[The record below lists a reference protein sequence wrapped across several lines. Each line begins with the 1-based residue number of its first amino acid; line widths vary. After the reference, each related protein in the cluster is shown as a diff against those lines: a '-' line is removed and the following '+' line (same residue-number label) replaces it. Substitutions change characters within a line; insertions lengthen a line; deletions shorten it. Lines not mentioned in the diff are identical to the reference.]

1 MLRQIFALLLTAIVA
16 TSLTACGGSSTTTT
30 ANSTASAPVASNGAP
45 RAAAASNLPAGRYP
59 VQQATFDDGTGEYAL
74 MVLNTPAGAPP
85 LFRTTSLRMAR
96 VAEGADQQSYLET
109 GDGDPTL
116 FLTEDFK
123 IEYVHSVT
131 ETQTNPSTG
140 RQEVV
145 VVRQESS
152 FWRPFFGAMA
162 GQMVANALF
171 TPQYYV
177 PPAYQPG
184 GLVGYGGYGS
194 SYGSAVQSYRTRY
207 NEPPAV
213 ERNRTRFRQTGS
225 IARPAATPSTRTS
238 GFGSTT
244 QPSATRSPAA
254 GTASGGNGSSTRS
267 TGSGFGSN
275 TLRPSNNQ
283 ARPTNSAPRRQ
294 SSFGSSGGSRVR
306 SSSGGRRRR

>member
-30 ANSTASAPVASNGAP
+30 ANPTANVPMASNAAP

-74 MVLNTPAGAPP
+74 MVLNTPAGTPP

-96 VAEGADQQSYLET
+96 VAEGAEQQSYLET
-109 GDGDPTL
+109 GEGDPTL
-116 FLTEDFK
+116 YLTEEFK

-131 ETQTNPSTG
+131 ETQTDPNTG

-177 PPAYQPG
+177 PPAYQSG

-194 SYGSAVQSYRTRY
+194 SYSSAVQSYRTRY

-225 IARPAATPSTRTS
+225 IARPSATPSTRTS
-238 GFGSTT
+238 GFGSKT
-244 QPSATRSPAA
+244 QPSATRSPAT
-254 GTASGGNGSSTRS
+254 GTNNNSTRS

-283 ARPTNSAPRRQ
+283 ARPNNSAPSRK

-306 SSSGGRRRR
+306 SSGGGRRRR

>member
-1 MLRQIFALLLTAIVA
+1 MLRKAFALLLAAVVA
-16 TSLTACGGSSTTTT
+16 TSLTACGGSTSTTTGSG
-30 ANSTASAPVASNGAP
+30 AAIAPMASPNAAP
-45 RAAAASNLPAGRYP
+45 RAASNLPAGRYP

-74 MVLNTPAGAPP
+74 MVLNTPSGTPP

-96 VAEGADQQSYLET
+96 VAEGAEQQSYLET
-109 GDGDPTL
+109 GNGDPTL
-116 FLTEDFK
+116 YLTEDFK

-131 ETQTNPSTG
+131 ETQTNPNTG

-184 GLVGYGGYGS
+184 GLMGYGGYGP
-194 SYGSAVQSYRTRY
+194 SYSSAVQSYRTRY

-213 ERNRTRFRQTGS
+213 ERNRTRFRQTGT
-225 IARPAATPSTRTS
+225 IARPSATPSTRTS

-244 QPSATRSPAA
+244 RPSPTTGGAT
-254 GTASGGNGSSTRS
+254 GGSTGNNSTKS

-275 TLRPSNNQ
+275 TLRPSTQAKPRNNTPS
-283 ARPTNSAPRRQ
+283 RK

-306 SSSGGRRRR
+306 SSGGGRRRR

>member
-1 MLRQIFALLLTAIVA
+1 MLRQLFALLLAAAIA
-16 TSLTACGGSSTTTT
+16 TSMTACGGPSSTTT
-30 ANSTASAPVASNGAP
+30 ANSTAIAPMASPSAAP
-45 RAAAASNLPAGRYP
+45 RAASNLPAGRYP

-74 MVLNTPAGAPP
+74 MVLNTPAGTPP
-85 LFRTTSLRMAR
+85 LFRTTNLRMAR
-96 VAEGADQQSYLET
+96 VAEGAEQQSYLET
-109 GDGDPTL
+109 GAEDPTL
-116 FLTEDFK
+116 YLTEDFK

-131 ETQTNPSTG
+131 ETQTNPNTG

-152 FWRPFFGAMA
+152 FWQPFFGAVA

-177 PPAYQPG
+177 PPVYQSG

-194 SYGSAVQSYRTRY
+194 SYSSAVQSYRTRY

-225 IARPAATPSTRTS
+225 IARPSATPSTRTS
-238 GFGSTT
+238 GFGSKT
-244 QPSATRSPAA
+244 QPSATRSPAT
-254 GTASGGNGSSTRS
+254 GTNNNSTRS

-275 TLRPSNNQ
+275 TLRPSNQ
-283 ARPTNSAPRRQ
+283 ARPTNSAPSRK

-306 SSSGGRRRR
+306 SSGGGRRRR